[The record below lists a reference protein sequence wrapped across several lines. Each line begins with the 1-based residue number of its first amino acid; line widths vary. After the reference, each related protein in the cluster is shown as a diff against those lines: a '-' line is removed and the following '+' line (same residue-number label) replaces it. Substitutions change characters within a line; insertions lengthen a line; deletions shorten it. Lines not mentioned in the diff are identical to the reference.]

1 MISKL
6 FAFLTHRTCEGT
18 RCTAHFYYHMSSPLA
33 TSTESLRSSSLN
45 TQALRGLAI
54 LSIITHNF
62 THWMHG
68 AIFENEF
75 IFQSWHVDKLLHYLS
90 HPDYRLPLQL
100 FSFFGHYGVVL
111 FVFLSAYGLEKKY
124 GHTSKEVP
132 TLPFIWK
139 HYLKLFSMCIVGYA
153 GYLLLN
159 AKYTDYPISAAS
171 GILSQLSMLS
181 NLSTHTLET
190 YAPTPYWY
198 FGLMFELYIVYK
210 LLLFQR
216 SWKIIIGAI
225 LLSIIAQAVVIPN
238 GDAMAWLRNNF
249 IGSILPF
256 GLGLLYARYE
266 EKIQLSKTIYIAIA
280 VLSLVAI
287 FVTSISFIPWLFTPI
302 FVCALGISVAQLLP
316 QKIQSPIMWVGG
328 ISAAIFVSHP
338 IVRQLCFEAGKQFD
352 LPPYLNVSLFLIG
365 ALLVG
370 WLSHPIIQR
379 SNRLFM
385 KLTKH

>member
-1 MISKL
+1 
-6 FAFLTHRTCEGT
+6 
-18 RCTAHFYYHMSSPLA
+18 MSSPLA

-266 EKIQLSKTIYIAIA
+266 EEIQLGKGMHLLIA
-280 VLSLVAI
+280 LTSVALI
-287 FVTSISFIPWLFTPI
+287 FVTSLSFIPWLFTPI
-302 FVCALGISVAQLLP
+302 FVCTLGISVAQLLP
-316 QKIQSPIMWVGG
+316 RNIQPPILWVGG

-338 IVRQLCFEAGKQFD
+338 IIRQLCVAFLDTHESS
-352 LPPYLNVSLFLIG
+352 PYLRVLIFLIG
-365 ALLVG
+365 ALVTG
-370 WLSHPIIQR
+370 WIFQPILNR
-379 SNRLFM
+379 VSNIFM
-385 KLTKH
+385 KLTKQ

>member
-1 MISKL
+1 MIPKL

-75 IFQSWHVDKLLHYLS
+75 MFQSWHVDKLLHYLS

-139 HYLKLFSMCIVGYA
+139 HYLKLFSMCIVGCVTFFIVNLFSSRGAMDLA
-153 GYLLLN
+153 GSLLN
-159 AKYTDYPISAAS
+159 WM
-171 GILSQLSMLS
+171 SMLR
-181 NLSTHTLET
+181 NLNLIQTEVYDLG
-190 YAPTPYWY
+190 PYWY
-198 FGLMFELYIVYK
+198 FGLMFELYIIYK
-210 LLLFQR
+210 LFLFRR
-216 SWKIIIGAI
+216 SWGIIIGVI
-225 LLSIIAQAVVIPN
+225 LLSIIAQAVVTPD
-238 GDAMAWLRNNF
+238 GKTMDWLRNNF
-249 IGSILPF
+249 IGSLLPF

-266 EKIQLSKTIYIAIA
+266 EKIQLSKIIYIAIA
-280 VLSLVAI
+280 VLSLIAI
-287 FVTSISFIPWLFTPI
+287 FMTSLSFIPWLFTPI

-338 IVRQLCFEAGKQFD
+338 IVRQFYVVYHGQIQH
-352 LPPYLNVSLFLIG
+352 PPYLAVFIFLIG

-370 WLSHPIIQR
+370 WLFQPILQR

>member
-1 MISKL
+1 M
-6 FAFLTHRTCEGT
+6 HHTCEGS
-18 RCTAHFYYHMSSPLA
+18 RCTAHSYYHMSSPLA
-33 TSTESLRSSSLN
+33 TSTESLRSSNLN

-75 IFQSWHVDKLLHYLS
+75 VFQSRHVDKLLYYLS

-139 HYLKLFSMCIVGYA
+139 HYLKLFSMCIVGCITVFTIDLFMHTGA
-153 GYLLLN
+153 PNLAVILLN
-159 AKYTDYPISAAS
+159 W
-171 GILSQLSMLS
+171 LSMLS
-181 NLSTHTLET
+181 NLNILPIGT
-190 YAPTPYWY
+190 YYLVPYWY
-198 FGLMFELYIVYK
+198 FGLMFELYIIYK
-210 LLLFQR
+210 LFLFR
-216 SWKIIIGAI
+216 CSWGIIIGVI
-225 LLSIIAQAVVIPN
+225 LLSIIAQAVVTPD
-238 GDAMAWLRNNF
+238 GKTMDWLRNNF
-249 IGSILPF
+249 IGSLLPF

-266 EKIQLSKTIYIAIA
+266 EQIQLSRNIYITVAT
-280 VLSLVAI
+280 LSLAAI
-287 FVTSISFIPWLFTPI
+287 FATSLSFIPWLFTPV
-302 FVCALGISVAQLLP
+302 FVCVLGISVAQLLP
-316 QKIQSPIMWVGG
+316 QKIQAPIMWVGG

-338 IVRQLCFEAGKQFD
+338 IVRQIYFKGLKIGNY
-352 LPPYLNVSLFLIG
+352 PPYLSISLFLIG

-370 WLSHPIIQR
+370 WLFHPILQR

-385 KLTKH
+385 KLAKH

>member
-1 MISKL
+1 MIPKL

-124 GHTSKEVP
+124 GHTSKEIP

-159 AKYTDYPISAAS
+159 TKYTDYPISAAS

-190 YAPTPYWY
+190 YAPAPYWY

-256 GLGLLYARYE
+256 GLGLLYAQYE
-266 EKIQLSKTIYIAIA
+266 EKIQLSKIIYIAIA
-280 VLSLVAI
+280 VLSLIAI
-287 FVTSISFIPWLFTPI
+287 FMTSLSFIPWLFTPV
-302 FVCALGISVAQLLP
+302 FVCALGISIAQILP
-316 QKIQSPIMWVGG
+316 QQIQSPIMWIGG

-370 WLSHPIIQR
+370 WLSHPILQR